1 MALTMSG
8 TTLTFNDA
16 TTQTTAA
23 GGAAGYTAVGAYG
36 GFLYTST
43 TQLVPNG
50 TISGSYLYRVSSQT
64 SAFNQNPFEPTAAAS
79 DFRNATSSP
88 LTWRSDYGM
97 VVVNQSGT
105 WRLVSAN
112 GNRAPTTGTTYYG
125 ATVSTHFIGMY
136 QRIS

>member
-36 GFLYTST
+36 GFWLTSST
-43 TQLVPNG
+43 RVIPNG

-64 SAFNQNPFEPTAAAS
+64 TIAGNHAFDNVATGANHV
-79 DFRNATSSP
+79 NATGSSY
-88 LTWRSDYGM
+88 TWRSDYAM
-97 VVVNQSGT
+97 VVVNQAGT
-105 WRLVSAN
+105 WRLVAAN
-112 GNRAPTTGTTYYG
+112 ANRPPTTQVIYYG
-125 ATVSTHFIGMY
+125 ATTSTHYTGMY

>member
-8 TTLTFNDA
+8 TTLTFNDS

-36 GFLYTST
+36 GFMLTSST
-43 TQLVPNG
+43 PLRPNE
-50 TISGSYLYRVSSQT
+50 TISGSYLYRVSTQT
-64 SAFNQNPFEPTAAAS
+64 SIISQNPFEPTAAAANYV
-79 DFRNATSSP
+79 NATSSP
-88 LTWRSDYGM
+88 VTWRSDYGM
-97 VVVNQSGT
+97 VCINQAGT

-112 GNRAPTTGTTYYG
+112 GNRAPTTGSTYYG
-125 ATVSTHFIGMY
+125 ATVSTHFVGMY

>member
-23 GGAAGYTAVGAYG
+23 GGAAGFTAVGAYG
-36 GFLYTST
+36 GFILTYNTRI
-43 TQLVPNG
+43 LPNE

-64 SAFNQNPFEPTAAAS
+64 SAFNQNPFEPTAANGNFVNS
-79 DFRNATSSP
+79 TSSP
-88 LTWRSDYGM
+88 ITWRSDYAM
-97 VVVNQSGT
+97 VVVNQAGT
-105 WRLVSAN
+105 WRLVSAHA
-112 GNRAPTTGTTYYG
+112 NRIPTTQTSYYG
-125 ATVSTHFIGMY
+125 AVVSTHFLGMY

>member
-23 GGAAGYTAVGAYG
+23 GGAAGFTAVGAYG
-36 GFLYTST
+36 GFLLTYST
-43 TQLVPNG
+43 KVLPNE

-64 SAFNQNPFEPTAAAS
+64 TIISQNPFENAS
-79 DFRNATSSP
+79 ASANYVNATSSP
-88 LTWRSDYGM
+88 LTWRSDYAM
-97 VVVNQSGT
+97 VCINQAGT
-105 WRLVSAN
+105 WRLVSAH
-112 GNRAPTTGTTYYG
+112 GNRPPTTQVVYYG
-125 ATVSTHFIGMY
+125 ATWSTHYTSMY